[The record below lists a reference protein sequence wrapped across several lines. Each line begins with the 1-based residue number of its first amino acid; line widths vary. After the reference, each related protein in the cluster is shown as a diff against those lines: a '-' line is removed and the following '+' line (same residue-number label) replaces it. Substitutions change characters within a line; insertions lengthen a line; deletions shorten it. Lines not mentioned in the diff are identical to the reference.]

1 MDPSLKGRVLI
12 TKVEGT
18 LRLTYAALPL
28 HVEKKLLNDTD
39 KMLFT
44 FVWRNRT
51 HYLRKPVFMNGY
63 DKGGLHFIDISY
75 LNNTFKM
82 NSLQYLQK

>member
-1 MDPSLKGRVLI
+1 M
-12 TKVEGT
+12 EGT
-18 LRLTYAALPL
+18 LQLTYAALPL

-75 LNNTFKM
+75 LNNTFKI